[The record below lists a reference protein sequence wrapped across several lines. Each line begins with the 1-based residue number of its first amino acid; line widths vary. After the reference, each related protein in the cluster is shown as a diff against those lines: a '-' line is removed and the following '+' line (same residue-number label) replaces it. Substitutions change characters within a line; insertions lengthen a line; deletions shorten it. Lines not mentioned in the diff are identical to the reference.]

1 MAEHEARG
9 GLEESNAVDV
19 IWRLSGL
26 PALGRAISERI
37 IEGEGREMI
46 AHASR
51 AARNIANGLAA
62 PVRWPPSVSQAPRCA
77 RSNARS

>member
-9 GLEESNAVDV
+9 GLEDSNAVDV

-37 IEGEGREMI
+37 IEGEGRDMI
-46 AHASR
+46 AHAPARR
-51 AARNIANGLAA
+51 ATSPTAWSP